1 MSVFMCI
8 TGGVLIIGL
17 YVYMCIYTVGS
28 AIESIDKCSDCYH
41 TAQHFG
47 EFGTARKLV
56 EKILA
61 ADHTNNSSLLEL
73 TTFGG

>member
-1 MSVFMCI
+1 M
-8 TGGVLIIGL
+8 
-17 YVYMCIYTVGS
+17 YTV
-28 AIESIDKCSDCYH
+28 IYVF
-41 TAQHFG
+41 TVQHKTLAEENFG
-47 EFGTARKLV
+47 RFGTARKLV